1 MKFINKEDVLRFL
14 DHLTEAIQVS
24 ASIWVHPNLSKT
36 TYIIQKGLPNI
47 DVKQHSK
54 CFEKAI
60 ENNHN
65 MYFQTRFYKSCDGW
79 SLIATERSP
88 LQSMYIKSLN
98 RTIHQCPNIVFSF
111 LCISFCENL
120 NIAVQL
126 HVSGQPS

>member
-1 MKFINKEDVLRFL
+1 MLLYVVYQDILKFINKEDVLRFL

-36 TYIIQKGLPNI
+36 TYIIQEGLPNI

-98 RTIHQCPNIVFSF
+98 RTIHHVQTLFSLLYVYLF
-111 LCISFCENL
+111 ARI
-120 NIAVQL
+120 
-126 HVSGQPS
+126 